1 MSIQPLHPPQHLALA
16 IALVLGCVDVS
27 RAQPPADIL
36 TTAEQQE
43 HLRAFAEAAD
53 TKRHNA
59 NIARRGGEK
68 WTRKNDLVII
78 SGKGRFPG
86 IIDGGGGKNVL
97 QLDAAKHPILAET
110 RNFMAL
116 QVTQGEWQHTGSFT
130 GWGVIE
136 PDTTLLNTGQIE
148 GQVGV
153 LGKLDNQGMVANHVT
168 VEPGASMTNSGVVN
182 GQVYVREKARFSG
195 NGTVDF
201 LSIAGQLE
209 VGPETGAPAVTKEL
223 SLAETAELIY
233 GVNAEGGSST
243 INVEGTAL
251 LNNATLTV
259 AGVPG
264 EYIETRE
271 HTVIRAGKIEGALG
285 TVSSKLAFMTATL
298 TPTDT
303 QVNLT
308 YARNAVP
315 IEEAANSENG
325 REFATHIEERQPVKP
340 PAPAPMDVPTVT
352 QAAVTKPRIEAPAVK
367 PAEPPDITPTA
378 PAPATPL
385 QTTKPAE
392 KPNIALSALPN
403 THVNTVADAGKS
415 KAVDPT
421 SKPAEPRKIIHAAP
435 KPTGQLQ
442 TTQPVAKPN
451 AAINALLGSDMMT
464 AASAI
469 DQLSGYNTADLGN
482 ATLSSMAPISSAM
495 LSAMGQKNPGSVHAD
510 GQVWVQTIGN
520 SGSIGK
526 QLGSYALKHSTSGV
540 MLGTDWAIS
549 PDWRLGVIGSKT
561 QTRLD
566 SQQFDGR
573 LDSWHLGAYALRQD
587 GPWALRLGAVYA
599 NHDGSTKRHVVFNGF
614 RDRLKGRYDAHTQQ
628 VFGQLGY
635 NLNIGHFDVEPYIDL
650 GYQRYRR
657 DRYSEKGGDAALQ
670 FNGQTQDYFHSNLG
684 LHLARSFSLD
694 QGMRLTPRL
703 SLGWKHLYGE
713 TRGASRQGL
722 AGAGKSYTVEGD
734 ELDRDS
740 LLFET
745 GLDLAVSPRHTL
757 GVSYKG
763 ETGQDNRNGAL
774 TGQWRMMF

>member
-1 MSIQPLHPPQHLALA
+1 MSIQHLHPPQHLALA
-16 IALVLGCVDVS
+16 IALALGCADVS
-27 RAQPPADIL
+27 MAQPSADIL

-43 HLRAFAEAAD
+43 HLRAFAEAKD
-53 TKRHNA
+53 TKRQNA
-59 NIARRGGEK
+59 NTSRKGDAK
-68 WTRKNDLVII
+68 WTGKNDWVII
-78 SGKGRFPG
+78 SANAKFPG

-97 QLDAAKHPILAET
+97 RLDAAKHPILAET

-116 QVTQGEWQHTGSFT
+116 QVAQGEWQHTGHFA

-136 PDTTLLNTGQIE
+136 PEATLLNTGRID

-153 LGKLDNQGMVANHVT
+153 LGKLDNQGVVANRVT

-182 GQVYVREKARFSG
+182 GQVHVRERASFSG
-195 NGTVDF
+195 NGTVEF
-201 LSIAGQLE
+201 LSVAGQLE
-209 VGPETGAPAVTKEL
+209 VGPEIGAPSITQDF
-223 SLAETAELIY
+223 SLAESAELIY
-233 GVNAEGGSST
+233 GVNADGGSST

-264 EYIETRE
+264 EYIEARE
-271 HTVIRAGKIEGALG
+271 HTVIRAGKIEGTFG
-285 TVSSKLAFMTATL
+285 TVSSNLAFMTATL
-298 TPTDT
+298 SPTDT
-303 QVNLT
+303 HVNLT
-308 YARNAVP
+308 YARNDVP
-315 IEEAANSENG
+315 ITQAATTENG
-325 REFATHIEERQPVKP
+325 QEFAAHIEALQPVKP
-340 PAPAPMDVPTVT
+340 AAPAPIDVPTVA
-352 QAAVTKPRIEAPAVK
+352 QAAGARPGIEAPAIK
-367 PAEPPDITPTA
+367 PVEPPKITST
-378 PAPATPL
+378 
-385 QTTKPAE
+385 
-392 KPNIALSALPN
+392 
-403 THVNTVADAGKS
+403 
-415 KAVDPT
+415 
-421 SKPAEPRKIIHAAP
+421 AP

-482 ATLSSMAPISSAM
+482 ATLSSIAPISSGM
-495 LSAMGQKNPGSVHAD
+495 LSAMGQKNPGNVHAD
-510 GQVWVQTIGN
+510 GQVWVQAIGN

-526 QLGSYALKHSTSGV
+526 QLGSYALKHSTRGV

-549 PDWRLGVIGSKT
+549 PDWRLGIIGGKT

-566 SQQFDGR
+566 GQQFDGR

-587 GPWALRLGAVYA
+587 GPWALRLGAVYG
-599 NHDGSTKRHVVFNGF
+599 NHDGSTKRHVLFNGF
-614 RDRLKGRYDAHTQQ
+614 RDRLKGRYDANTQQ

-650 GYQRYRR
+650 GYQRYQR
-657 DRYSEKGGDAALQ
+657 DRYSENGGDAALQ

-722 AGAGKSYTVEGD
+722 VGAGKSYTVEGV

-774 TGQWRMMF
+774 MGQWRMMF

>member
-16 IALVLGCVDVS
+16 VALVLGCADVS

-43 HLRAFAEAAD
+43 HLRAFAEARD
-53 TKRHNA
+53 TKRQNA
-59 NIARRGGEK
+59 ISPRKGDAR
-68 WTRKNDLVII
+68 WTGKNDLVII
-78 SGKGRFPG
+78 SANAKFPG

-136 PDTTLLNTGQIE
+136 PDTTLLNTGQIG

-182 GQVYVREKARFSG
+182 GQIYVHEKARFSG

-209 VGPETGAPAVTKEL
+209 VGPETGAPSVTKDL

-271 HTVIRAGKIEGALG
+271 HTVIRAGKIEGAFG

-308 YARNAVP
+308 YARNDVP
-315 IEEAANSENG
+315 IEEAASSENG
-325 REFATHIEERQPVKP
+325 REFAAHIEERQPVKP

-352 QAAVTKPRIEAPAVK
+352 QAAGARPGIEAPAIK
-367 PAEPPDITPTA
+367 PAEPPKIT
-378 PAPATPL
+378 
-385 QTTKPAE
+385 
-392 KPNIALSALPN
+392 S
-403 THVNTVADAGKS
+403 
-415 KAVDPT
+415 
-421 SKPAEPRKIIHAAP
+421 AAP

-451 AAINALLGSDMMT
+451 AAINALLGSDMLT

-510 GQVWVQTIGN
+510 GQVWVQAIGN

-587 GPWALRLGAVYA
+587 GPWALRVGAVYA

-713 TRGASRQGL
+713 TRGTSRQGL

>member
-1 MSIQPLHPPQHLALA
+1 MSIQHLHPPQHLALA
-16 IALVLGCVDVS
+16 IALALGCADVS
-27 RAQPPADIL
+27 MAQPSADIL

-43 HLRAFAEAAD
+43 HLRAFAEAKD
-53 TKRHNA
+53 TKRQNA
-59 NIARRGGEK
+59 NTSRKGDAK
-68 WTRKNDLVII
+68 WTGKNDWVII
-78 SGKGRFPG
+78 SANAKFPG

-97 QLDAAKHPILAET
+97 RLDAAKHPILAET

-116 QVTQGEWQHTGSFT
+116 QVAQGEWQHTGHFA

-136 PDTTLLNTGQIE
+136 PEATLLNTGRID

-153 LGKLDNQGMVANHVT
+153 LGKLDNQGVVANRVT
-168 VEPGASMTNSGVVN
+168 VEPGASMTNSGVVH
-182 GQVYVREKARFSG
+182 GQVHVRERASFSG
-195 NGTVDF
+195 NGTVEF
-201 LSIAGQLE
+201 LSVAGQLE
-209 VGPETGAPAVTKEL
+209 VGPEIGAPSITQDF
-223 SLAETAELIY
+223 SLAESAEVIY
-233 GVNAEGGSST
+233 GVNADGGSST

-264 EYIETRE
+264 EYIEARE
-271 HTVIRAGKIEGALG
+271 HTVIRAGKIEGTFG
-285 TVSSKLAFMTATL
+285 TVSSNLAFMTATL
-298 TPTDT
+298 SPTDT
-303 QVNLT
+303 HVNLT
-308 YARNAVP
+308 YARNDVP
-315 IEEAANSENG
+315 ITQAATTENG
-325 REFATHIEERQPVKP
+325 QEFAAHIEALQPVKP
-340 PAPAPMDVPTVT
+340 AAPAPIDVPTVA
-352 QAAVTKPRIEAPAVK
+352 QAAGARPGIEAPAIK
-367 PAEPPDITPTA
+367 PVEPPKITST
-378 PAPATPL
+378 
-385 QTTKPAE
+385 
-392 KPNIALSALPN
+392 
-403 THVNTVADAGKS
+403 
-415 KAVDPT
+415 
-421 SKPAEPRKIIHAAP
+421 AP

-482 ATLSSMAPISSAM
+482 ATLSSIAPISSGM
-495 LSAMGQKNPGSVHAD
+495 LSAMGQKNPGNVHAD
-510 GQVWVQTIGN
+510 GQVWVQAIGN

-526 QLGSYALKHSTSGV
+526 QLGSYALKHSTRGV

-549 PDWRLGVIGSKT
+549 PDWRLGIIGGKT

-566 SQQFDGR
+566 GQQFDGR

-587 GPWALRLGAVYA
+587 GPWALRLGAVYG
-599 NHDGSTKRHVVFNGF
+599 NHDGSTKRHVLFNGF
-614 RDRLKGRYDAHTQQ
+614 RDRLKGRYDANTQQ

-635 NLNIGHFDVEPYIDL
+635 NLNIGHFDIEPYIDL
-650 GYQRYRR
+650 GYQRYQR
-657 DRYSEKGGDAALQ
+657 DRYSENGGDAALQ

-722 AGAGKSYTVEGD
+722 VGAGKSYTVEGV

-774 TGQWRMMF
+774 MGQWRMMF

>member
-1 MSIQPLHPPQHLALA
+1 MSIQHLHPPQHLALA
-16 IALVLGCVDVS
+16 IALALGCADVS
-27 RAQPPADIL
+27 MAQPSADIL

-43 HLRAFAEAAD
+43 HLKAFAEAKD
-53 TKRHNA
+53 TKRQNA
-59 NIARRGGEK
+59 NASRKGDAK
-68 WTRKNDLVII
+68 WTGKNDWVII
-78 SGKGRFPG
+78 SANAKFPG

-97 QLDAAKHPILAET
+97 RLDAAKHPILAET

-116 QVTQGEWQHTGSFT
+116 QVAQGEWQHTGSFA

-136 PDTTLLNTGQIE
+136 PDTTLLNTGRID

-153 LGKLDNQGMVANHVT
+153 LGTLDNQGVIANRVT

-182 GQVYVREKARFSG
+182 GQVHVREKASFSG
-195 NGTVDF
+195 NGTVEF

-209 VGPETGAPAVTKEL
+209 VGPETGAPSVTQDF

-233 GVNAEGGSST
+233 GVNADGGSST

-264 EYIETRE
+264 EYIEARE
-271 HTVIRAGKIEGALG
+271 HTVIRAGKIEGTFG
-285 TVSSKLAFMTATL
+285 TVSSNLAFMTATL
-298 TPTDT
+298 SPTDT

-308 YARNAVP
+308 YARNDVP
-315 IEEAANSENG
+315 LKQAATTENG
-325 REFATHIEERQPVKP
+325 QELAAHIEALQPVKP
-340 PAPAPMDVPTVT
+340 AAPAPIDVPTVAL
-352 QAAVTKPRIEAPAVK
+352 AAGARPVIEAPAIK
-367 PAEPPDITPTA
+367 PVEPPKITST
-378 PAPATPL
+378 
-385 QTTKPAE
+385 
-392 KPNIALSALPN
+392 
-403 THVNTVADAGKS
+403 
-415 KAVDPT
+415 
-421 SKPAEPRKIIHAAP
+421 AP

-482 ATLSSMAPISSAM
+482 ATLSSIAPISSGM

-510 GQVWVQTIGN
+510 GQVWVQAIGN

-526 QLGSYALKHSTSGV
+526 QLGSYALKHSTKGV

-549 PDWRLGVIGSKT
+549 PDWRLGIIGGKT

-566 SQQFDGR
+566 GQQFDGR

-587 GPWALRLGAVYA
+587 GPWALRLGAVYG
-599 NHDGSTKRHVVFNGF
+599 NHDGSTKRHVLFNGF
-614 RDRLKGRYDAHTQQ
+614 RDRLKGRYDANTQQ

-635 NLNIGHFDVEPYIDL
+635 NLNIGHFDIEPYIDL
-650 GYQRYRR
+650 GYQRYQR
-657 DRYSEKGGDAALQ
+657 DRYSENGGDAALQ

-722 AGAGKSYTVEGD
+722 VGAGKSYTVEGV

-774 TGQWRMMF
+774 MGQWRMMF

>member
-1 MSIQPLHPPQHLALA
+1 
-16 IALVLGCVDVS
+16 
-27 RAQPPADIL
+27 
-36 TTAEQQE
+36 
-43 HLRAFAEAAD
+43 
-53 TKRHNA
+53 
-59 NIARRGGEK
+59 
-68 WTRKNDLVII
+68 
-78 SGKGRFPG
+78 
-86 IIDGGGGKNVL
+86 
-97 QLDAAKHPILAET
+97 
-110 RNFMAL
+110 
-116 QVTQGEWQHTGSFT
+116 
-130 GWGVIE
+130 
-136 PDTTLLNTGQIE
+136 
-148 GQVGV
+148 
-153 LGKLDNQGMVANHVT
+153 
-168 VEPGASMTNSGVVN
+168 MTNSGVVN
-182 GQVYVREKARFSG
+182 GQVHVRERASFSG
-195 NGTVDF
+195 NGTVEF
-201 LSIAGQLE
+201 LSVAGQLE
-209 VGPETGAPAVTKEL
+209 VGPEIGAPSITQDF
-223 SLAETAELIY
+223 SLAESAELIY
-233 GVNAEGGSST
+233 GVNADGGSST

-259 AGVPG
+259 AAVPG
-264 EYIETRE
+264 EYIEARE
-271 HTVIRAGKIEGALG
+271 HTVIRAGKIEGTFG
-285 TVSSKLAFMTATL
+285 TVSSNLAFMTATL
-298 TPTDT
+298 SPTDT

-308 YARNAVP
+308 YARNDVP
-315 IEEAANSENG
+315 LKQAATTENG
-325 REFATHIEERQPVKP
+325 QELAAHIEALQPVKP
-340 PAPAPMDVPTVT
+340 AAPAPIDVPTVAL
-352 QAAVTKPRIEAPAVK
+352 AAGARPVIEAPAIK
-367 PAEPPDITPTA
+367 PVEPPKITST
-378 PAPATPL
+378 
-385 QTTKPAE
+385 
-392 KPNIALSALPN
+392 
-403 THVNTVADAGKS
+403 
-415 KAVDPT
+415 
-421 SKPAEPRKIIHAAP
+421 AP

-482 ATLSSMAPISSAM
+482 ATLSSIAPISSGM

-510 GQVWVQTIGN
+510 GQVWVQAIGN

-526 QLGSYALKHSTSGV
+526 QLGSYALKHSTKGV

-549 PDWRLGVIGSKT
+549 PDWRLGIIGGKT

-566 SQQFDGR
+566 GQQFDGR

-587 GPWALRLGAVYA
+587 GPWALRLGAVYG
-599 NHDGSTKRHVVFNGF
+599 NHDGSTKRHVLFNGF
-614 RDRLKGRYDAHTQQ
+614 RDRLKGRYDANTQQ

-635 NLNIGHFDVEPYIDL
+635 NLNIGHFDIEPYIDL
-650 GYQRYRR
+650 GYQRYQR
-657 DRYSEKGGDAALQ
+657 DRYSENGGDAALQ

-722 AGAGKSYTVEGD
+722 VGAGKSYTVEGV

-774 TGQWRMMF
+774 MGQWRMMF

>member
-1 MSIQPLHPPQHLALA
+1 MSIQHLHPPQHLALA
-16 IALVLGCVDVS
+16 IALALGCADVS
-27 RAQPPADIL
+27 MAQPSADIL

-43 HLRAFAEAAD
+43 HLRAFAEAKD
-53 TKRHNA
+53 TKRQNA
-59 NIARRGGEK
+59 NTSRKGDAK
-68 WTRKNDLVII
+68 WTGKNDWVII
-78 SGKGRFPG
+78 SANAKFPG

-97 QLDAAKHPILAET
+97 RLDAAKHPILAET

-116 QVTQGEWQHTGSFT
+116 QVAQGEWQHTGHFA

-136 PDTTLLNTGQIE
+136 PEATLLNTGRID

-153 LGKLDNQGMVANHVT
+153 LGKLDNQGVVANRVT

-182 GQVYVREKARFSG
+182 GQVHVRERASFSG
-195 NGTVDF
+195 NGTVEF
-201 LSIAGQLE
+201 LSVAGQLE
-209 VGPETGAPAVTKEL
+209 VGPEIGAPSITQDF
-223 SLAETAELIY
+223 SLAESAELIY
-233 GVNAEGGSST
+233 GVNADGGSST

-264 EYIETRE
+264 EYIEARE
-271 HTVIRAGKIEGALG
+271 HTVIRAGKIEGTFG
-285 TVSSKLAFMTATL
+285 TVSSNLAFMTATL
-298 TPTDT
+298 SPTDT
-303 QVNLT
+303 HVNLT
-308 YARNAVP
+308 YARNDVP
-315 IEEAANSENG
+315 ITQAATTENG
-325 REFATHIEERQPVKP
+325 QEFAAHIEALQPVKP
-340 PAPAPMDVPTVT
+340 AAPAPIDVPTVA
-352 QAAVTKPRIEAPAVK
+352 QAAGARPGIEAPAIK
-367 PAEPPDITPTA
+367 PVEPPKITST
-378 PAPATPL
+378 
-385 QTTKPAE
+385 
-392 KPNIALSALPN
+392 
-403 THVNTVADAGKS
+403 
-415 KAVDPT
+415 
-421 SKPAEPRKIIHAAP
+421 AP

-442 TTQPVAKPN
+442 TTQPVAKPH

-482 ATLSSMAPISSAM
+482 ATLSSIAPISSGM
-495 LSAMGQKNPGSVHAD
+495 LSAMGQKNPGNVHAD
-510 GQVWVQTIGN
+510 GQVWVQAIGN

-526 QLGSYALKHSTSGV
+526 QLGSYALKHSTRGV

-549 PDWRLGVIGSKT
+549 PDWRLGIIGGKT

-566 SQQFDGR
+566 GQQFDGR

-587 GPWALRLGAVYA
+587 GPWALRLGAVYG
-599 NHDGSTKRHVVFNGF
+599 NHDGSTKRHVLFNGF
-614 RDRLKGRYDAHTQQ
+614 RDRLKGRYDANTQQ

-650 GYQRYRR
+650 GYQRYQR
-657 DRYSEKGGDAALQ
+657 DRYSENGGDAALQ

-722 AGAGKSYTVEGD
+722 VGAGKSYTVEGV

-774 TGQWRMMF
+774 MGQWRMMF

>member
-1 MSIQPLHPPQHLALA
+1 MSIQHLHPPQHLALA
-16 IALVLGCVDVS
+16 IALALGCADVS
-27 RAQPPADIL
+27 MAQPSADIL

-43 HLRAFAEAAD
+43 HLKAFAEAKD
-53 TKRHNA
+53 TKRQNA
-59 NIARRGGEK
+59 NTSRKGDAK
-68 WTRKNDLVII
+68 WTGKNDWVII
-78 SGKGRFPG
+78 SANAKFPG

-97 QLDAAKHPILAET
+97 RLDAAKHPILAET

-116 QVTQGEWQHTGSFT
+116 QVAQGEWQHTGHFA

-136 PDTTLLNTGQIE
+136 PEATLLNTGRID

-153 LGKLDNQGMVANHVT
+153 LGKLDNQGVVANRVT

-182 GQVYVREKARFSG
+182 GQVHVRERASFSG
-195 NGTVDF
+195 NGTVEF
-201 LSIAGQLE
+201 LSVAGQLE
-209 VGPETGAPAVTKEL
+209 VGPEIGAPSITQDF
-223 SLAETAELIY
+223 SLAESAELIY
-233 GVNAEGGSST
+233 GVNADGGSST

-264 EYIETRE
+264 EYIEARE
-271 HTVIRAGKIEGALG
+271 HTVIRAGKIEGTFG
-285 TVSSKLAFMTATL
+285 TVSSNLAFMTATL
-298 TPTDT
+298 SPTDT

-308 YARNAVP
+308 YARNDVP
-315 IEEAANSENG
+315 LKQAATTENG
-325 REFATHIEERQPVKP
+325 QEFAAHIEALQPVKP
-340 PAPAPMDVPTVT
+340 AAPAPIDVPTVA
-352 QAAVTKPRIEAPAVK
+352 QAAGARPGIEAPAIK
-367 PAEPPDITPTA
+367 PVEPPKITST
-378 PAPATPL
+378 
-385 QTTKPAE
+385 
-392 KPNIALSALPN
+392 
-403 THVNTVADAGKS
+403 
-415 KAVDPT
+415 
-421 SKPAEPRKIIHAAP
+421 AP

-482 ATLSSMAPISSAM
+482 ATLSSIAPISSGM
-495 LSAMGQKNPGSVHAD
+495 LSAMGQKNPGNVHAD
-510 GQVWVQTIGN
+510 GQVWVQAIGN

-526 QLGSYALKHSTSGV
+526 QLGSYALKHSTRGV

-549 PDWRLGVIGSKT
+549 PDWRLGIIGGKT

-566 SQQFDGR
+566 GQQFDGR

-587 GPWALRLGAVYA
+587 GPWALRLGAVYG
-599 NHDGSTKRHVVFNGF
+599 NHDGSTKRHVLFNGF
-614 RDRLKGRYDAHTQQ
+614 RDRLKGRYDANTQQ

-650 GYQRYRR
+650 GYQRYQR
-657 DRYSEKGGDAALQ
+657 DRYSENGGDAALQ

-722 AGAGKSYTVEGD
+722 VGAGKSYTVEGV

-774 TGQWRMMF
+774 MGQWRMMF

>member
-1 MSIQPLHPPQHLALA
+1 MSIQHLHPPQHLALA
-16 IALVLGCVDVS
+16 IALALGCADVS
-27 RAQPPADIL
+27 MAQPSADIL

-43 HLRAFAEAAD
+43 HLKAFAEAKD
-53 TKRHNA
+53 TKRQNA
-59 NIARRGGEK
+59 NTSRKGDAK
-68 WTRKNDLVII
+68 WTGKNDWVII
-78 SGKGRFPG
+78 SANAKFPG

-97 QLDAAKHPILAET
+97 RLDAAKHPILAET

-116 QVTQGEWQHTGSFT
+116 QVAQGEWQHTGHFA

-136 PDTTLLNTGQIE
+136 PEATLLNTGRID

-153 LGKLDNQGMVANHVT
+153 LGKLDNQGVVANRVT

-182 GQVYVREKARFSG
+182 GQVHVRERASFSG
-195 NGTVDF
+195 NGTVEF
-201 LSIAGQLE
+201 LSVAGQLE
-209 VGPETGAPAVTKEL
+209 VGPEIGAPSITQDF
-223 SLAETAELIY
+223 SLAESAELIY
-233 GVNAEGGSST
+233 GVNADGGSST

-264 EYIETRE
+264 EYIEARE
-271 HTVIRAGKIEGALG
+271 HTVIRAGKIEGAFG
-285 TVSSKLAFMTATL
+285 TVSSNLAFMTATL
-298 TPTDT
+298 SPTDT

-308 YARNAVP
+308 YARNDVP
-315 IEEAANSENG
+315 ITQAATTENG
-325 REFATHIEERQPVKP
+325 QEFAAHIEALQPVKP
-340 PAPAPMDVPTVT
+340 TTPAPIDVPTVA
-352 QAAVTKPRIEAPAVK
+352 QAAGARPGIEASAIK
-367 PAEPPDITPTA
+367 PVEPPKITST
-378 PAPATPL
+378 
-385 QTTKPAE
+385 
-392 KPNIALSALPN
+392 
-403 THVNTVADAGKS
+403 
-415 KAVDPT
+415 
-421 SKPAEPRKIIHAAP
+421 AP
-435 KPTGQLQ
+435 KPAGQLQ

-482 ATLSSMAPISSAM
+482 ATLSSIAPISSGM
-495 LSAMGQKNPGSVHAD
+495 LSAMGQKNPGNVHAD
-510 GQVWVQTIGN
+510 GQVWVQAIGN

-526 QLGSYALKHSTSGV
+526 QLGSYALKHSTRGV

-549 PDWRLGVIGSKT
+549 PDWRLGIIGGKT

-566 SQQFDGR
+566 GQQFDGR

-587 GPWALRLGAVYA
+587 GPWALRLGAVYG
-599 NHDGSTKRHVVFNGF
+599 NHDGSTKRHVLFNGF
-614 RDRLKGRYDAHTQQ
+614 RDRLKGRYDANTQQ

-635 NLNIGHFDVEPYIDL
+635 NMNIGHFDIEPYIDL
-650 GYQRYRR
+650 GYQRYQR
-657 DRYSEKGGDAALQ
+657 DRYSENGGDAALQ

-722 AGAGKSYTVEGD
+722 VGAGKSYTVEGV

-774 TGQWRMMF
+774 MGQWRMMF

>member
-1 MSIQPLHPPQHLALA
+1 MSIQHLHPPQHLALA
-16 IALVLGCVDVS
+16 IALALGCADVS
-27 RAQPPADIL
+27 MAQPSADIL

-43 HLRAFAEAAD
+43 HLRAFAEAKD
-53 TKRHNA
+53 TKRQNA
-59 NIARRGGEK
+59 NTSRKGDAK
-68 WTRKNDLVII
+68 WTGKNDWVII
-78 SGKGRFPG
+78 SANAKFPG

-97 QLDAAKHPILAET
+97 RLDAAKHPILAET

-116 QVTQGEWQHTGSFT
+116 QVAQGEWQHTGHFA

-136 PDTTLLNTGQIE
+136 PEATLLNTGRID

-153 LGKLDNQGMVANHVT
+153 LGKLDNQGVVANRVT

-182 GQVYVREKARFSG
+182 GQVHVRERASFSG
-195 NGTVDF
+195 NGTVEF
-201 LSIAGQLE
+201 LSVAGQLE
-209 VGPETGAPAVTKEL
+209 VGPEIGAPSITQDF
-223 SLAETAELIY
+223 SLAESAELIY
-233 GVNAEGGSST
+233 GVNADGGSST

-259 AGVPG
+259 AAVPG
-264 EYIETRE
+264 EYIEARE
-271 HTVIRAGKIEGALG
+271 HTVIRAGKIEGTFG
-285 TVSSKLAFMTATL
+285 TVSSNLAFMTATL
-298 TPTDT
+298 SPTDT

-308 YARNAVP
+308 YARNDVP
-315 IEEAANSENG
+315 LKQAATTENG
-325 REFATHIEERQPVKP
+325 QELAAHIEALQPVKP
-340 PAPAPMDVPTVT
+340 AAPAPIDVPTVAL
-352 QAAVTKPRIEAPAVK
+352 AAGARPVIEAPAIK
-367 PAEPPDITPTA
+367 PVEPPKITST
-378 PAPATPL
+378 
-385 QTTKPAE
+385 
-392 KPNIALSALPN
+392 
-403 THVNTVADAGKS
+403 
-415 KAVDPT
+415 
-421 SKPAEPRKIIHAAP
+421 AP

-482 ATLSSMAPISSAM
+482 ATLSSIAPISSGM

-510 GQVWVQTIGN
+510 GQVWVQAIGN

-526 QLGSYALKHSTSGV
+526 QLGSYALKHSTKGV

-549 PDWRLGVIGSKT
+549 PDWRLGIIGGKT

-566 SQQFDGR
+566 GQQFDGR

-587 GPWALRLGAVYA
+587 GPWALRLGAVYG
-599 NHDGSTKRHVVFNGF
+599 NHDGSTKRHVLFNGF
-614 RDRLKGRYDAHTQQ
+614 RDRLKGRYDANTQQ

-635 NLNIGHFDVEPYIDL
+635 NLNIGHFDIEPYIDL
-650 GYQRYRR
+650 GYQRYQR
-657 DRYSEKGGDAALQ
+657 DRYSENGGDAALQ

-722 AGAGKSYTVEGD
+722 VGAGKSYTVEGV

-774 TGQWRMMF
+774 MGQWRMMF

>member
-1 MSIQPLHPPQHLALA
+1 MSIQHLHPPQHLALA
-16 IALVLGCVDVS
+16 IALALGCADVS
-27 RAQPPADIL
+27 MAQPSADIL
-36 TTAEQQE
+36 TTAEQQG
-43 HLRAFAEAAD
+43 HLRAFAEAKD
-53 TKRHNA
+53 TKRQNA
-59 NIARRGGEK
+59 NTSRKGDAK
-68 WTRKNDLVII
+68 WTGKNDWVII
-78 SGKGRFPG
+78 SANAKFPG

-97 QLDAAKHPILAET
+97 RLDAAKHPILAET

-116 QVTQGEWQHTGSFT
+116 QVAQGEWQHTGHFA

-136 PDTTLLNTGQIE
+136 PEATLLNTGRID

-153 LGKLDNQGMVANHVT
+153 LGKLDNQGVVANRVT

-182 GQVYVREKARFSG
+182 GQVHVRERASFSG
-195 NGTVDF
+195 NGTVEF
-201 LSIAGQLE
+201 LSVAGQLE
-209 VGPETGAPAVTKEL
+209 VGPEIGAPSITQDF
-223 SLAETAELIY
+223 SLAESAELIY
-233 GVNAEGGSST
+233 GVNADGGSST

-259 AGVPG
+259 AAVPG
-264 EYIETRE
+264 EYIEARE
-271 HTVIRAGKIEGALG
+271 HTVIRAGKIEGAFG
-285 TVSSKLAFMTATL
+285 TVSSNLAFMTATL
-298 TPTDT
+298 SPTDT

-308 YARNAVP
+308 YARNDVP
-315 IEEAANSENG
+315 ITQAATTENG
-325 REFATHIEERQPVKP
+325 QEFAAHIEALQPVKP
-340 PAPAPMDVPTVT
+340 TTPAPIDVPTVA
-352 QAAVTKPRIEAPAVK
+352 QAAGARPGIEASAIK
-367 PAEPPDITPTA
+367 PVEPPKITST
-378 PAPATPL
+378 
-385 QTTKPAE
+385 
-392 KPNIALSALPN
+392 
-403 THVNTVADAGKS
+403 
-415 KAVDPT
+415 
-421 SKPAEPRKIIHAAP
+421 AP
-435 KPTGQLQ
+435 KPAGQLQ

-482 ATLSSMAPISSAM
+482 ATLSSIAPICSGM
-495 LSAMGQKNPGSVHAD
+495 LSAMGQKNPGNVHAD
-510 GQVWVQTIGN
+510 GQVWVQAIGN

-526 QLGSYALKHSTSGV
+526 QLGSYALKHSTRGV

-549 PDWRLGVIGSKT
+549 PDWRLGIIGGKT

-566 SQQFDGR
+566 GQQFDGR

-587 GPWALRLGAVYA
+587 GPWALRLGAVYG
-599 NHDGSTKRHVVFNGF
+599 NHDGSTKRHVLFNGF
-614 RDRLKGRYDAHTQQ
+614 RDRLKGRYDANTQQ

-650 GYQRYRR
+650 GYQRYQR
-657 DRYSEKGGDAALQ
+657 DRYSENGGDAALQ
-670 FNGQTQDYFHSNLG
+670 FNGQAQDYFHSNLG

-694 QGMRLTPRL
+694 QGIRLTPRL

-722 AGAGKSYTVEGD
+722 VGAGKSYTVEGV

-774 TGQWRMMF
+774 MGQWRMMF

>member
-1 MSIQPLHPPQHLALA
+1 MSIQHLHPPQHLALA
-16 IALVLGCVDVS
+16 IALALGCADVS
-27 RAQPPADIL
+27 MAQPSADIL

-43 HLRAFAEAAD
+43 HLKAFAEAKD
-53 TKRHNA
+53 TKRQNA
-59 NIARRGGEK
+59 NTSRKGDAK
-68 WTRKNDLVII
+68 WTGKNDWVII
-78 SGKGRFPG
+78 SANAKFPG

-97 QLDAAKHPILAET
+97 RLDAAKHPILAET

-116 QVTQGEWQHTGSFT
+116 QVAQGEWQHTGHFA

-136 PDTTLLNTGQIE
+136 PEATLLNTGRID

-153 LGKLDNQGMVANHVT
+153 LGKLDNQGVVANRVT

-182 GQVYVREKARFSG
+182 GQVHVRERASFSG
-195 NGTVDF
+195 NGTVEF
-201 LSIAGQLE
+201 LSVAGQLE
-209 VGPETGAPAVTKEL
+209 VGPETGAPSVTQDF

-233 GVNAEGGSST
+233 GVNADGGSST

-264 EYIETRE
+264 EYIEARE
-271 HTVIRAGKIEGALG
+271 HTVIRAGKIEGTFG
-285 TVSSKLAFMTATL
+285 TVSSNLAFMTATL
-298 TPTDT
+298 SPTDT
-303 QVNLT
+303 HVNLT
-308 YARNAVP
+308 YARNDVP
-315 IEEAANSENG
+315 ITQAATTENG
-325 REFATHIEERQPVKP
+325 QEFAAHIEALQPVKP
-340 PAPAPMDVPTVT
+340 AAPAPIDVPTVA
-352 QAAVTKPRIEAPAVK
+352 QAAGARPGIEAPAIK
-367 PAEPPDITPTA
+367 PVEPPKITST
-378 PAPATPL
+378 
-385 QTTKPAE
+385 
-392 KPNIALSALPN
+392 
-403 THVNTVADAGKS
+403 
-415 KAVDPT
+415 
-421 SKPAEPRKIIHAAP
+421 AP

-482 ATLSSMAPISSAM
+482 ATLSSIAPISSGM
-495 LSAMGQKNPGSVHAD
+495 LSAMGQKNPGNVHAD
-510 GQVWVQTIGN
+510 GQVWVQAIGN

-526 QLGSYALKHSTSGV
+526 QLGSYALKHSTRGV

-549 PDWRLGVIGSKT
+549 PDWRLGIIGGKT

-566 SQQFDGR
+566 GQQFDGR

-587 GPWALRLGAVYA
+587 GPWALRLGAVYG
-599 NHDGSTKRHVVFNGF
+599 NHDGSTKRHVLFNGF
-614 RDRLKGRYDAHTQQ
+614 RDRLKGRYDANTQQ

-650 GYQRYRR
+650 GYQRYQR
-657 DRYSEKGGDAALQ
+657 DRYSENGGDAALQ
-670 FNGQTQDYFHSNLG
+670 FNGQAQDYFHSNLG

-722 AGAGKSYTVEGD
+722 VGAGKSYTVEGV

-774 TGQWRMMF
+774 MGQWRMMF

>member
-1 MSIQPLHPPQHLALA
+1 M
-16 IALVLGCVDVS
+16 
-27 RAQPPADIL
+27 AQPSADIL

-43 HLRAFAEAAD
+43 HLKAFAEAKD
-53 TKRHNA
+53 TKRQNA
-59 NIARRGGEK
+59 NASRKGDAK
-68 WTRKNDLVII
+68 WTGKNDWVII
-78 SGKGRFPG
+78 SANAKFPG

-97 QLDAAKHPILAET
+97 RLDAAKHPILAET

-116 QVTQGEWQHTGSFT
+116 QVAQGEWQHTGSFA

-136 PDTTLLNTGQIE
+136 PDTTLLNTGRID

-153 LGKLDNQGMVANHVT
+153 LGTLDNQGVIANRVT

-182 GQVYVREKARFSG
+182 GQVHVREKASFSG
-195 NGTVDF
+195 NGTVEF

-209 VGPETGAPAVTKEL
+209 VGPETGAPSVTQDF

-233 GVNAEGGSST
+233 GVNADGGSST

-264 EYIETRE
+264 EYIEARE
-271 HTVIRAGKIEGALG
+271 HTVIRAGKIEGTFG
-285 TVSSKLAFMTATL
+285 TVSSNLAFMTATL
-298 TPTDT
+298 SPTDT

-308 YARNAVP
+308 YARNDVP
-315 IEEAANSENG
+315 LKQAATTENG
-325 REFATHIEERQPVKP
+325 QELAAHIEALQPVKP
-340 PAPAPMDVPTVT
+340 AAPAPIDVPTVAL
-352 QAAVTKPRIEAPAVK
+352 AAGARPVIEAPAIK
-367 PAEPPDITPTA
+367 PVEPPKITST
-378 PAPATPL
+378 
-385 QTTKPAE
+385 
-392 KPNIALSALPN
+392 
-403 THVNTVADAGKS
+403 
-415 KAVDPT
+415 
-421 SKPAEPRKIIHAAP
+421 AP

-482 ATLSSMAPISSAM
+482 ATLSSIAPISSGM

-510 GQVWVQTIGN
+510 GQVWVQAIGN

-526 QLGSYALKHSTSGV
+526 QLGSYALKHSTKGV

-549 PDWRLGVIGSKT
+549 PDWRLGIIGGKT

-566 SQQFDGR
+566 GQQFDGR

-587 GPWALRLGAVYA
+587 GPWALRLGAVYG
-599 NHDGSTKRHVVFNGF
+599 NHDGSTKRHVLFNGF
-614 RDRLKGRYDAHTQQ
+614 RDRLKGRYDANTQQ

-635 NLNIGHFDVEPYIDL
+635 NLNIGHFDIEPYIDL
-650 GYQRYRR
+650 GYQRYQR
-657 DRYSEKGGDAALQ
+657 DRYSENGGDAALQ

-722 AGAGKSYTVEGD
+722 VGAGKSYTVEGV

-774 TGQWRMMF
+774 MGQWRMMF

>member
-1 MSIQPLHPPQHLALA
+1 MSIQHLHPPQHLALA
-16 IALVLGCVDVS
+16 IALALGCADVS
-27 RAQPPADIL
+27 MAQPSADIL

-43 HLRAFAEAAD
+43 HLKAFAEAKD
-53 TKRHNA
+53 TKRQNA
-59 NIARRGGEK
+59 NTSRKGDAK
-68 WTRKNDLVII
+68 WTGKNDWVII
-78 SGKGRFPG
+78 SANAKFPG

-97 QLDAAKHPILAET
+97 RLDAAKHPILAET

-116 QVTQGEWQHTGSFT
+116 QVAQGEWQHTGHFA

-136 PDTTLLNTGQIE
+136 PEATLLNTGRID

-153 LGKLDNQGMVANHVT
+153 LGKLDNQGVVANRVT

-182 GQVYVREKARFSG
+182 GQVHVRERASFSG
-195 NGTVDF
+195 NGTVEF
-201 LSIAGQLE
+201 LSVAGQLE
-209 VGPETGAPAVTKEL
+209 VGPEIGAPSITQDF
-223 SLAETAELIY
+223 SLAESAELIY
-233 GVNAEGGSST
+233 GVNADGGSST

-251 LNNATLTV
+251 LNNATLAV
-259 AGVPG
+259 AGAPG
-264 EYIETRE
+264 EYIEARE
-271 HTVIRAGKIEGALG
+271 HTVIRAGKIEGTFG
-285 TVSSKLAFMTATL
+285 TVSSNLAFMTATL
-298 TPTDT
+298 SPTDT

-308 YARNAVP
+308 YARNDVP
-315 IEEAANSENG
+315 ITQAATTENG
-325 REFATHIEERQPVKP
+325 QEFAAHIEALQPAKP
-340 PAPAPMDVPTVT
+340 TAPVPIDVPTVA
-352 QAAVTKPRIEAPAVK
+352 QATGARPGIEAPAIK
-367 PAEPPDITPTA
+367 PVEPPKITST
-378 PAPATPL
+378 
-385 QTTKPAE
+385 
-392 KPNIALSALPN
+392 
-403 THVNTVADAGKS
+403 
-415 KAVDPT
+415 
-421 SKPAEPRKIIHAAP
+421 AP

-482 ATLSSMAPISSAM
+482 ATLSSIAPISSGM
-495 LSAMGQKNPGSVHAD
+495 LSAMGQKNPGNVHAD
-510 GQVWVQTIGN
+510 GQVWVQAIGN

-526 QLGSYALKHSTSGV
+526 QLGSYALKHSTRGV

-549 PDWRLGVIGSKT
+549 PDWRLGIIGGKT

-587 GPWALRLGAVYA
+587 GPWALRLGAVYG
-599 NHDGSTKRHVVFNGF
+599 NHDGSTKRHVLFNGF
-614 RDRLKGRYDAHTQQ
+614 RDRLKGRYDANTQQ

-635 NLNIGHFDVEPYIDL
+635 NLNIGHFDIEPYIDL
-650 GYQRYRR
+650 GYQRYQR
-657 DRYSEKGGDAALQ
+657 DRYSENGGDAALQ

-722 AGAGKSYTVEGD
+722 VGTGRSYTVEGV

-774 TGQWRMMF
+774 IGQWRMMF